1 MFTIYDLRDIIQTA
15 FWGGMLVLILIGWG
29 ILKANQ
35 ARMRFYVAWLVIV
48 PAGFLALILPSPKEY
63 REAKERKQRYETA
76 KAIFEQQ
83 CKNAG
88 EKIYRTVDNVEG
100 IMLLRVMQDDGI
112 SRDTKH
118 HNSMWDDAVLRS
130 STGYEFIGGF
140 LGMYIVS
147 ADGYAYVDVLQE
159 NKKDVIRYIA
169 TNDRLPSIQ
178 SLKPKNPA
186 RYAVTFEHNIDP
198 ELRKHWVAGVTI
210 KIIDRKN
217 NELMAEKIIYTFET
231 GLGSKAGARLPWA
244 LAMTCENE
252 RTSKSL
258 LHEFVM
264 KILKPRNLQQ
274 ETQNPK
280 N

>member
-100 IMLLRVMQDDGI
+100 IMLLKVVPKSNYSSADAQA
-112 SRDTKH
+112 RDP
-118 HNSMWDDAVLRS
+118 MWDNAALR
-130 STGYEFIGGF
+130 TYDGDGFIWQFLALYREVGYK
-140 LGMYIVS
+140 YI
-147 ADGYAYVDVLQE
+147 DVLQE
-159 NKKDVIRYIA
+159 NKKDIIRYTDTDYRPPPIQIV
-169 TNDRLPSIQ
+169 NPKQPS
-178 SLKPKNPA
+178 
-186 RYAVTFEHNIDP
+186 RYAVTFEYNLDP
-198 ELRKHWVAGVTI
+198 ELRKHWIAGTTI
-210 KIIDRKN
+210 QVIDRKN
-217 NELMAEKIIYTFET
+217 NELMAEKIIYVFEK
-231 GLGSKAGARLPWA
+231 GLGGRGGGRMPWHFA
-244 LAMTCENE
+244 VDCPNQ
-252 RTSKSL
+252 
-258 LHEFVM
+258 EFSRRHPITHFVT
-264 KILKPRNLQQ
+264 KVIQPKKQ
-274 ETQNPK
+274 EIQNIK